1 MKPMHLVVEIYF
13 VGIIV
18 GAVFFN
24 LWGTGNLIKPLI
36 ALLWTALFLIAIVY
50 VDRKSE

>member
-1 MKPMHLVVEIYF
+1 MKLMNLVVLVYF
-13 VGIIV
+13 VGIII
-18 GAVFFN
+18 GAIFFN
-24 LWGTGNLIKPLI
+24 LWGTWNLIKPLI

>member
-1 MKPMHLVVEIYF
+1 MKPMHLVVIVYF
-13 VGIIV
+13 VGIII

-24 LWGTGNLIKPLI
+24 LWGTGSLIKTLI
-36 ALLWTALFLIAIVY
+36 AFLWTALFLIAIVY

>member
-1 MKPMHLVVEIYF
+1 MKPMHLVVVIYF
-13 VGIIV
+13 VGIIA

-24 LWGTGNLIKPLI
+24 LWSTGNLIKPLI

>member
-1 MKPMHLVVEIYF
+1 MKPMHLVVVIYF

-24 LWGTGNLIKPLI
+24 LWGTGKSKREIIYVDDL
-36 ALLWTALFLIAIVY
+36 ADAIVFFMN
-50 VDRKSE
+50 KIKK

>member
-1 MKPMHLVVEIYF
+1 MKPMHVVVVVYF
-13 VGIIV
+13 IGIII

-24 LWGTGNLIKPLI
+24 LWSAGSIIKPLI
-36 ALLWTALFLIAIVY
+36 AMAWTALFLIAIVY

>member
-1 MKPMHLVVEIYF
+1 MKRMHFVVVIYF
-13 VGIIV
+13 IGIIF

>member
-1 MKPMHLVVEIYF
+1 MNIVVIIYII
-13 VGIIV
+13 GIII
-18 GAVFFN
+18 GAIFFN
-24 LWGTGNLIKPLI
+24 LWGTGNFIKPLI

>member
-1 MKPMHLVVEIYF
+1 MKLMNIVVIVYII
-13 VGIIV
+13 GIII
-18 GAVFFN
+18 GEIFFN

-50 VDRKSE
+50 VDKKSE